1 MIDLITK
8 TEVLNLDNNSVV
20 ILKQS
25 KAGLEKS
32 ARDLKT
38 RLDPLTEFE
47 ALYKLQYLIKYRMEC
62 VKEQAMETFKEK
74 FEGSQTERENG
85 FSITLKQQYEYNYSD
100 KVKDIET
107 EIKTLQ
113 AQLTQTKDKQRE
125 TARGEVKSEILSLTL
140 K

>member
-1 MIDLITK
+1 
-8 TEVLNLDNNSVV
+8 
-20 ILKQS
+20 
-25 KAGLEKS
+25 
-32 ARDLKT
+32 
-38 RLDPLTEFE
+38 
-47 ALYKLQYLIKYRMEC
+47 MEC

-125 TARGEVKSEILSLTL
+125 SARGEVKSEILSLTL